1 LKRSKLSTIL
11 EALKFEGNISIRHD
25 GFHGLQYIGGGK
37 TEDLIKRFGGYLVV
51 KSMIIDN
58 VLVIYVN

>member
-1 LKRSKLSTIL
+1 MKRSRLSTVL
-11 EALKFEGNISIRHD
+11 EALKFDGHISIRRN
-25 GFHGLQYIGGGK
+25 GFYGLQYIGGGK

>member
-1 LKRSKLSTIL
+1 MKRSKLSTTL
-11 EALKFEGNISIRHD
+11 EALKFEGNISIRRD

-37 TEDLIKRFGGYLVV
+37 SDDLTRRFGGYTIV
-51 KSMIIDN
+51 KSTVIDN